1 MEPELVRS
9 LSACLKSMRTW
20 FDSTRFH
27 LSRNA
32 KTGGCSGAAFT
43 CAGGSAK
50 QVSTTKQGRKKQALP
65 SPVCRHGEF
74 GDRSALPTQRMRVQ
88 GLRFAPVGPKPR
100 STGPRGP
107 RCLLLSRFSSA
118 GRASALQAEGPRFDP
133 WNRDENSFP
142 IRLGESTPLTR
153 RPKGK
158 RLVPFFGKCGHGVIG
173 SIPVFQTGGAG
184 SFPVVHFRRHVWVA
198 AQLFRKQLIFRFKSG

>member
-9 LSACLKSMRTW
+9 FSACLKSMRTW

-32 KTGGCSGAAFT
+32 ETSSYSDEAFHL
-43 CAGGSAK
+43 CRPVAK
-50 QVSTTKQGRKKQALP
+50 QVNKTKQGRKKQALP
-65 SPVCRHGEF
+65 SPVCRHGEI
-74 GDRSALPTQRMRVQ
+74 GDRAALPTQRMRVQ

-133 WNRDENSFP
+133 WNRE
-142 IRLGESTPLTR
+142 
-153 RPKGK
+153 
-158 RLVPFFGKCGHGVIG
+158 VV
-173 SIPVFQTGGAG
+173 
-184 SFPVVHFRRHVWVA
+184 SFPVRLGSQPR
-198 AQLFRKQLIFRFKSG
+198 

>member
-1 MEPELVRS
+1 MPEEHENVVR
-9 LSACLKSMRTW
+9 LHEVPLKPECQNGQLFR
-20 FDSTRFH
+20 RGFH
-27 LSRNA
+27 LCRQIS
-32 KTGGCSGAAFT
+32 KTGEQKLNRGERNRHFLRPY
-43 CAGGSAK
+43 AGMAK
-50 QVSTTKQGRKKQALP
+50 LAIALR
-65 SPVCRHGEF
+65 C
-74 GDRSALPTQRMRVQ
+74 QRREC
-88 GLRFAPVGPKPR
+88 GFK
-100 STGPRGP
+100 P

-158 RLVPFFGKCGHGVIG
+158 RLVPVFGKCGHGVIG

-184 SFPVVHFRRHVWVA
+184 SFPVVHFLPSWRNGSA
-198 AQLFRKQLIFRFKSG
+198 AVS

>member
-1 MEPELVRS
+1 MGLELVRS
-9 LSACLKSMRTW
+9 FSACLKSMRTW

-65 SPVCRHGEF
+65 SPVCRHGEI

-133 WNRDENSFP
+133 WNRDDAKDDDAD
-142 IRLGESTPLTR
+142 RL
-153 RPKGK
+153 KGK
-158 RLVPFFGKCGHGVIG
+158 PFQAVFLCPG
-173 SIPVFQTGGAG
+173 SPDMWAWCNWQHTGL
-184 SFPVVHFRRHVWVA
+184 PNRRRRIISGCPLPAVM
-198 AQLFRKQLIFRFKSG
+198 AQC